1 MERIVPGRAWPL
13 YDAAGTRQLE
23 QAAAAALP
31 PHTLMQRA
39 GLAVA
44 RLARAL
50 APHARSVWVACGPGN
65 NGGDGLEAAALL
77 AAQGLRV
84 SVTWLGNDARLP
96 ADARAS
102 LTRAR
107 AAKVQFVELD
117 ALETGESVARA
128 PAPFDLVIDALFGL
142 GQARPLEGAAA
153 RAVAH
158 LNAARAAGAVLL
170 AVDLP
175 SGLSGDTG
183 AATGPHVRASH
194 TLSLLTLKP
203 GLFTAQGRDAAGE
216 VWWDDLGVA
225 TGHEAAYGTTMG
237 LVGGAAAA
245 VVETPI
251 AASAQ
256 NAPNVTLTVK
266 PRAWLTA
273 APAPR
278 SRAHASHK
286 GSHGDVAVV
295 GGAPGMT
302 GAALLAA
309 SAALHAGAGRVF
321 AALLDGGAMTV
332 DPSQP
337 ELMFRQPEHLNFA
350 ALHLACGCGGGQA
363 VREMLPRALSTA
375 RSLVLDADALNA
387 VAADPQLLALLRA
400 RSARN
405 ALSGGSDRSAIGA
418 SNFGGAISAGSAIN
432 ARGRPTVLTPHP
444 LEAARLLGTTA
455 AQVQAD
461 RLGAAQQLV
470 KATGAVVVLKG
481 SGTIIAAPGHTPRI
495 NPTGNARLATGGTGD
510 VLAGWIA
517 ALLAQGEDAF
527 EAASGAVYA
536 HGAVADA
543 WPADGPTLSASSLA
557 RAAG

>member
-1 MERIVPGRAWPL
+1 
-13 YDAAGTRQLE
+13 
-23 QAAAAALP
+23 
-31 PHTLMQRA
+31 
-39 GLAVA
+39 
-44 RLARAL
+44 
-50 APHARSVWVACGPGN
+50 
-65 NGGDGLEAAALL
+65 
-77 AAQGLRV
+77 
-84 SVTWLGNDARLP
+84 
-96 ADARAS
+96 
-102 LTRAR
+102 
-107 AAKVQFVELD
+107 
-117 ALETGESVARA
+117 
-128 PAPFDLVIDALFGL
+128 
-142 GQARPLEGAAA
+142 
-153 RAVAH
+153 VAH

-175 SGLSGDTG
+175 SGLGGDTG
-183 AATGPHVRASH
+183 AVSGPHVRASH
-194 TLSLLTLKP
+194 TLTLLTLKP

-216 VWWDDLGVA
+216 VWWDDLGVT

-245 VVETPI
+245 VVATPI
-251 AASAQ
+251 APSAQ
-256 NAPNVTLTVK
+256 SAPTVTLTVT

-273 APAPR
+273 APTPR
-278 SRAHASHK
+278 TRAHASHK

-321 AALLDGGAMTV
+321 AALLDGGAMAV

-337 ELMFRQPEHLNFA
+337 ELMFRQPEQLDFA

-363 VREMLPRALSTA
+363 VREVLPRALSTA

-387 VAADPQLLALLRA
+387 IAADPQLLALLRA

-405 ALSGGSDRSAIGA
+405 VLNGHNALSGGGDRSAG
-418 SNFGGAISAGSAIN
+418 SAGSAIN
-432 ARGRPTVLTPHP
+432 ARNRPTILTPHP

-470 KATGAVVVLKG
+470 EATGAVVVLKG
-481 SGTIIAAPGHTPRI
+481 SGTVMAAP
-495 NPTGNARLATGGTGD
+495 GTGD

-527 EAASGAVYA
+527 EAASDAVYA

-543 WPADGPTLSASSLA
+543 WPGDGSTLSASSLA